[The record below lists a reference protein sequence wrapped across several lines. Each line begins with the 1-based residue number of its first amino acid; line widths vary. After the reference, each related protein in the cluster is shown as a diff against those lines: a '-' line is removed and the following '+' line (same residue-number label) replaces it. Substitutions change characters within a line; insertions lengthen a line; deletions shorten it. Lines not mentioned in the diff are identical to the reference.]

1 KMASFSDRV
10 LSVPGKEFWFKN
22 DENRTRLI
30 DKLKEL
36 LDTILILL
44 NILFLAVYQLIYQSN
59 MATPV
64 MKIPQDMLISAFIIT
79 PFLGI
84 LLTITVTV
92 FRLYKHK

>member
-1 KMASFSDRV
+1 MSSFSDRV

-22 DENRTRLI
+22 NENRSRLI
-30 DKLKEL
+30 NKLKEL

-64 MKIPQDMLISAFIIT
+64 MIIPQDILIPAFIFT

-84 LLTITVTV
+84 ILTIIVTV
-92 FRLYKHK
+92 IRLYKHK